1 MALKRRDEERTN
13 HDRWV
18 VSFADM
24 MTLLFAVF
32 VVLYAMGVQNLDK
45 LRDVKESIE
54 FAFHIAG
61 EGKTQ
66 QQGLFARQ
74 TGAGDLDASVPL
86 LTAQDGEM
94 REFLKQVLPDYEE
107 IAGRSLDIVQTDDSI
122 AVTAPLS
129 DFFAAAEPSPVKH
142 DVQGWL
148 DRAVDASLT
157 FTSSIRIRIETP
169 DVLIGQ
175 DATGRALTASDLCT
189 KRIMALRQLVLANPR
204 VRAHTVSIEL
214 ASQLPK
220 SERAGNREPSSWE
233 DKAVVII
240 AFSNARPENR

>member
-1 MALKRRDEERTN
+1 MAIKHRPEERVN
-13 HDRWV
+13 HERWL

-45 LRDVKESIE
+45 LRDLKESIE

-66 QQGLFARQ
+66 QQGIFARQ
-74 TGAGDLDASVPL
+74 TGAGDLDAAVPL

-107 IAGRSLDIVQTDDSI
+107 IAGRSLDIVQTDDS
-122 AVTAPLS
+122 VSLTAPLS
-129 DFFAAAEPSPVKH
+129 DFFAAEVPAPVKR

-148 DRAVDASLT
+148 AS
-157 FTSSIRIRIETP
+157 
-169 DVLIGQ
+169 
-175 DATGRALTASDLCT
+175 A
-189 KRIMALRQLVLANPR
+189 
-204 VRAHTVSIEL
+204 
-214 ASQLPK
+214 
-220 SERAGNREPSSWE
+220 
-233 DKAVVII
+233 
-240 AFSNARPENR
+240 

>member
-1 MALKRRDEERTN
+1 MKYRRMRWSRPEERAN
-13 HDRWV
+13 HERWI

-45 LRDVKESIE
+45 LRDLKESIE

-66 QQGLFARQ
+66 QQGIFARQ

-94 REFLKQVLPDYEE
+94 REFLKRVLPDYEE
-107 IAGRSLDIVQTDDSI
+107 IAGRSLEIVQTDDSI
-122 AVTAPLS
+122 SLTAPLS
-129 DFFAAAEPSPVKH
+129 DFFEAQAPAPVKR

-157 FTSSIRIRIETP
+157 FTSSIRIRIEMP
-169 DVLIGQ
+169 DVLIGK
-175 DATGRALTASDLCT
+175 DESGRALTASDLCT
-189 KRIMALRQLVLANPR
+189 KRVMALRQLVLENPR
-204 VRAHTVSIEL
+204 VRPHLVTVEL
-214 ASQLPK
+214 ASQLPTPGGK
-220 SERAGNREPSSWE
+220 AVDWE

-240 AFSNARPENR
+240 AFSNYRPENR

>member
-1 MALKRRDEERTN
+1 MKKRAEERTN
-13 HDRWV
+13 HERWI

-32 VVLYAMGVQNLDK
+32 VVLYAMGVRNLEK
-45 LRDVKESIE
+45 VRDLKESIE

-66 QQGLFARQ
+66 QQGIFARQ
-74 TGAGDLDASVPL
+74 TGAGDLDASAPL

-107 IAGRSLDIVQTDDSI
+107 VAGRSLEIVQTDDSV
-122 AVTAPLS
+122 ALTAPLS
-129 DFFAAAEPSPVKH
+129 DFFAAGEASPVER

-157 FTSSIRIRIETP
+157 FTSSIRIRIEMP

-175 DATGRALTASDLCT
+175 DSAGRALTASDLCT
-189 KRIMALRQLVLANPR
+189 KRIMALRQLVLENPR
-204 VRAHTVSIEL
+204 VRSHLVTVEL
-214 ASQLPK
+214 ASQLPA
-220 SERAGNREPSSWE
+220 SGERVGNWE

-240 AFSNARPENR
+240 AFSNYRPENR